1 MNALLVMLEQASR
14 EKPVTRER
22 ISGMFRV
29 SDRAARE
36 MIERLRDSGYP
47 VIGTSDARGYW
58 IAKNEEELQ
67 MFLRNYTAK
76 AKTIQDRADK
86 ICQTFYQER
95 MDV

>member
-14 EKPVTRER
+14 DKPVTRER
-22 ISGMFRV
+22 IRGMFRV

-47 VIGTSDARGYW
+47 VVGTSDTKGYW
-58 IAKNEEELQ
+58 IAKTEEELQ

-76 AKTIQDRADK
+76 AKTIQERAEK
-86 ICQTFYQER
+86 MNRAFYQER
-95 MDV
+95 MQI